1 MHNSRKSV
9 PLQRVFHSIRF
20 KVNKG
25 WSSAE
30 LLFLCLY
37 LRKEKTTP
45 CLQIIKNREMAIL
58 SPDTW
63 QFICAHRTEDVRTL
77 ALQARKYPQVDM
89 AAAVVQIA
97 GWQIAEK
104 KVPLWAQTEGV
115 QYPAHLSMEQC
126 SSEITARYK
135 ASWLQGDT
143 MTDLT
148 GGLGVDCSFLAQNF
162 RKVDYVER
170 QEVLCELAR
179 HNFPLLGL
187 PQVTVHCAD
196 GVEYLQ
202 KMEPVDCLF
211 LDPARRDSQ
220 GGKTVAIADCEPDVQ
235 KLEPLLVEK
244 GRTVVVKLSPMLDI
258 FSSLRELKYIRQIH
272 VVAVNNECK
281 ELLVVLQKETKS
293 PSEGSGEV
301 WISCEQ
307 AVNNF
312 LTEPFVFTYSQEKEA
327 QCPLAGEV
335 ENYLYEPGASLL
347 KAGPYRLLGARFGVK
362 KLHANSHLYTSD
374 ALVDFPGRRFR
385 VLEVSGFGKKELKQ
399 LLQGV
404 DKANLTVR
412 NFPASVAE
420 LRKKWKLKEG
430 GDVYLFATTLD
441 GDRHVVIKCV
451 KA

>member
-9 PLQRVFHSIRF
+9 PLHRVFHSIRF

-430 GDVYLFATTLD
+430 GDVYLFATTLE
-441 GDRHVVIKCV
+441 GDRHVLIKCV

>member
-1 MHNSRKSV
+1 M
-9 PLQRVFHSIRF
+9 
-20 KVNKG
+20 
-25 WSSAE
+25 AE
-30 LLFLCLY
+30 LS
-37 LRKEKTTP
+37 P
-45 CLQIIKNREMAIL
+45 EML
-58 SPDTW
+58 
-63 QFICAHRTEDVRTL
+63 QFIRAHRTEDVRTL

-104 KVPLWAQTEGV
+104 KVPLWAQTEGI

-135 ASWLQGDT
+135 ASWLKGDT
-143 MTDLT
+143 MADLT
-148 GGLGVDCSFLAQNF
+148 GGLGVDCSFLARNF
-162 RKVDYVER
+162 QRVDYVER

-187 PQVTVHCAD
+187 PQVTVHEAD
-196 GVEYLQ
+196 GVDYLQ

-281 ELLVVLQKETKS
+281 ELLVVLQKPEKS
-293 PSEGSGEV
+293 ASEASEEV

-312 LTEPFVFTYSQEKEA
+312 LTEPFVFTYAQEKEA
-327 QCPLAGEV
+327 RCLLAEEV
-335 ENYLYEPGASLL
+335 GNYLYEPGAALL
-347 KAGPYRLLGARFGVK
+347 KAGPYRLLGARFGLQ
-362 KLHANSHLYTSD
+362 KLHVNSHLYTSE

-430 GDVYLFATTLD
+430 GDVYLFATTLE

>member
-1 MHNSRKSV
+1 M
-9 PLQRVFHSIRF
+9 
-20 KVNKG
+20 
-25 WSSAE
+25 AE
-30 LLFLCLY
+30 L
-37 LRKEKTTP
+37 
-45 CLQIIKNREMAIL
+45 
-58 SPDTW
+58 SPETL
-63 QFICAHRTEDVRTL
+63 QFIRAHRTEDVRTL

-104 KVPLWAQTEGV
+104 KVPLWAQTEGIR
-115 QYPAHLSMEQC
+115 YPAHLSMEQC

-135 ASWLQGDT
+135 ASWLKGDT
-143 MTDLT
+143 MADLT
-148 GGLGVDCSFLAQNF
+148 GGLGVDCSFLARNF
-162 RKVDYVER
+162 RKVDYVEW

-187 PQVTVHCAD
+187 PQVTVHEAD
-196 GVEYLQ
+196 GVDYLQ
-202 KMEPVDCLF
+202 QMEPVDCLF

-281 ELLVVLQKETKS
+281 ELLVVLQKSEKS
-293 PSEGSGEV
+293 ASGASEEV

-312 LTEPFVFTYSQEKEA
+312 LAEPFVFTYAQEKEA
-327 QCPLAGEV
+327 QCPLAEEV
-335 ENYLYEPGASLL
+335 GNYLYEPGAALL
-347 KAGPYRLLGARFGVK
+347 KAGPYRLLGARFGLQ
-362 KLHANSHLYTSD
+362 KLHVNSHLYTSEV
-374 ALVDFPGRRFR
+374 LVDFPGRRFR

-399 LLQGV
+399 MLQGV

-430 GDVYLFATTLD
+430 GDVYLFATTLE

>member
-1 MHNSRKSV
+1 
-9 PLQRVFHSIRF
+9 
-20 KVNKG
+20 
-25 WSSAE
+25 
-30 LLFLCLY
+30 
-37 LRKEKTTP
+37 
-45 CLQIIKNREMAIL
+45 MAGL
-58 SPDTW
+58 SPETL
-63 QFICAHRTEDVRTL
+63 QFIRAHRTEDVRTL

-104 KVPLWAQTEGV
+104 KVPLWAQTEGIR
-115 QYPAHLSMEQC
+115 YPAHLSMEQC

-135 ASWLQGDT
+135 ASWLKGDT
-143 MTDLT
+143 MADLT
-148 GGLGVDCSFLAQNF
+148 GGLGVDCSFLARNF
-162 RKVDYVER
+162 QRVDYVER

-187 PQVTVHCAD
+187 PQVTVHEAD
-196 GVEYLQ
+196 GVDYLRQ
-202 KMEPVDCLF
+202 MEPVDCLF
-211 LDPARRDSQ
+211 LDPARRNSQ

-281 ELLVVLQKETKS
+281 ELLVVLQKPEKS
-293 PSEGSGEV
+293 ASEASGEV

-312 LTEPFVFTYSQEKEA
+312 LAEPFVFTYAQEKEA
-327 QCPLAGEV
+327 RCPLAEEV
-335 ENYLYEPGASLL
+335 GNYLYEPGAALL
-347 KAGPYRLLGARFGVK
+347 KAGPYRLLGARFGLQ
-362 KLHANSHLYTSD
+362 KLHVNSHLYTSE

-420 LRKKWKLKEG
+420 LRKNG
-430 GDVYLFATTLD
+430 N
-441 GDRHVVIKCV
+441 
-451 KA
+451 

>member
-1 MHNSRKSV
+1 M
-9 PLQRVFHSIRF
+9 
-20 KVNKG
+20 
-25 WSSAE
+25 AE
-30 LLFLCLY
+30 L
-37 LRKEKTTP
+37 
-45 CLQIIKNREMAIL
+45 
-58 SPDTW
+58 SPETL
-63 QFICAHRTEDVRTL
+63 QFIRAHRTEDVRTL

-104 KVPLWAQTEGV
+104 KVPLWAQTEGIR
-115 QYPAHLSMEQC
+115 YPAHLSMEQC

-135 ASWLQGDT
+135 ASWLKGNT
-143 MTDLT
+143 MADLT
-148 GGLGVDCSFLAQNF
+148 GGLGVDCSFLARNF

-187 PQVTVHCAD
+187 PQVTVHEAD

-281 ELLVVLQKETKS
+281 ELLVVLQKPEKS
-293 PSEGSGEV
+293 PSEASEEV

-312 LTEPFVFTYSQEKEA
+312 LTEPFVFTYAQEKEA
-327 QCPLAGEV
+327 RCPLAEEV
-335 ENYLYEPGASLL
+335 GNYLYEPGAALL
-347 KAGPYRLLGARFGVK
+347 KAGPYRLLGARFGLQ
-362 KLHANSHLYTSD
+362 KLHVNSHLYTSE

-420 LRKKWKLKEG
+420 LRKNG
-430 GDVYLFATTLD
+430 N
-441 GDRHVVIKCV
+441 
-451 KA
+451 

>member
-1 MHNSRKSV
+1 M
-9 PLQRVFHSIRF
+9 
-20 KVNKG
+20 
-25 WSSAE
+25 AE
-30 LLFLCLY
+30 L
-37 LRKEKTTP
+37 
-45 CLQIIKNREMAIL
+45 
-58 SPDTW
+58 SPETL
-63 QFICAHRTEDVRTL
+63 QFIRAHRTEDVRTL

-104 KVPLWAQTEGV
+104 KVPLWAQTEGIR
-115 QYPAHLSMEQC
+115 YPAHLSMEQC

-135 ASWLQGDT
+135 ASWLKGDT
-143 MTDLT
+143 MADLT
-148 GGLGVDCSFLAQNF
+148 GGLGVDCSFLARNF
-162 RKVDYVER
+162 QRVDYVER

-187 PQVTVHCAD
+187 PQVTVHEAD
-196 GVEYLQ
+196 GVDYLRQ
-202 KMEPVDCLF
+202 MEPVDCLF
-211 LDPARRDSQ
+211 LDPARRNSQ

-281 ELLVVLQKETKS
+281 ELLVVLQKPEKS
-293 PSEGSGEV
+293 ASEASGEV

-312 LTEPFVFTYSQEKEA
+312 LTEPFVFTYAQEKEA
-327 QCPLAGEV
+327 RCPLAEEV
-335 ENYLYEPGASLL
+335 GNYLYEPGAALL
-347 KAGPYRLLGARFGVK
+347 KAGPYRLLGARFGLQ
-362 KLHANSHLYTSD
+362 KLHVNSHLYTSE

-430 GDVYLFATTLD
+430 GDVYLFATTLE
-441 GDRHVVIKCV
+441 GDRHVFIKCV

>member
-1 MHNSRKSV
+1 M
-9 PLQRVFHSIRF
+9 
-20 KVNKG
+20 
-25 WSSAE
+25 AE
-30 LLFLCLY
+30 LSSETL
-37 LRKEKTTP
+37 
-45 CLQIIKNREMAIL
+45 
-58 SPDTW
+58 
-63 QFICAHRTEDVRTL
+63 QFIRAHRTDDVRML

-104 KVPLWAQTEGV
+104 KVPLWAQTEGIR
-115 QYPAHLSMEQC
+115 YPAHLSMEQC

-135 ASWLQGDT
+135 ASWLKGNT
-143 MTDLT
+143 MADLT
-148 GGLGVDCSFLAQNF
+148 GGLGVDCSFLARNF

-187 PQVTVHCAD
+187 PQVTVHEAD

-281 ELLVVLQKETKS
+281 ELLVVLQKPEKS
-293 PSEGSGEV
+293 ASEASGEV

-312 LTEPFVFTYSQEKEA
+312 LTEPFVFTYAQEKEA
-327 QCPLAGEV
+327 RCPLAKEV
-335 ENYLYEPGASLL
+335 GNYLYEPGAALL
-347 KAGPYRLLGARFGVK
+347 KAGPYRLLGVRFGLQ
-362 KLHANSHLYTSD
+362 KLHVNSHLYTSE

-399 LLQGV
+399 MLQGV

-430 GDVYLFATTLD
+430 GDVYLFATTLE

>member
-1 MHNSRKSV
+1 
-9 PLQRVFHSIRF
+9 
-20 KVNKG
+20 
-25 WSSAE
+25 
-30 LLFLCLY
+30 
-37 LRKEKTTP
+37 
-45 CLQIIKNREMAIL
+45 MAIL

-97 GWQIAEK
+97 AGRLPRK
-104 KVPLWAQTEGV
+104 RFPWAQTEGV

-148 GGLGVDCSFLAQNF
+148 GGLGVDCSFLARNF

-220 GGKTVAIADCEPDVQ
+220 GGKQ
-235 KLEPLLVEK
+235 WLLP
-244 GRTVVVKLSPMLDI
+244 TANPM
-258 FSSLRELKYIRQIH
+258 
-272 VVAVNNECK
+272 C
-281 ELLVVLQKETKS
+281 
-293 PSEGSGEV
+293 
-301 WISCEQ
+301 
-307 AVNNF
+307 
-312 LTEPFVFTYSQEKEA
+312 
-327 QCPLAGEV
+327 
-335 ENYLYEPGASLL
+335 
-347 KAGPYRLLGARFGVK
+347 
-362 KLHANSHLYTSD
+362 
-374 ALVDFPGRRFR
+374 
-385 VLEVSGFGKKELKQ
+385 
-399 LLQGV
+399 
-404 DKANLTVR
+404 R
-412 NFPASVAE
+412 NWN
-420 LRKKWKLKEG
+420 RCW
-430 GDVYLFATTLD
+430 
-441 GDRHVVIKCV
+441 
-451 KA
+451 

>member
-1 MHNSRKSV
+1 M
-9 PLQRVFHSIRF
+9 
-20 KVNKG
+20 
-25 WSSAE
+25 AE
-30 LLFLCLY
+30 L
-37 LRKEKTTP
+37 
-45 CLQIIKNREMAIL
+45 
-58 SPDTW
+58 SPETL
-63 QFICAHRTEDVRTL
+63 QFIRAHRTEDVRTL

-104 KVPLWAQTEGV
+104 KVPLWAQTEGIR
-115 QYPAHLSMEQC
+115 YPAHLSMEQC

-135 ASWLQGDT
+135 ASWLKGDT
-143 MTDLT
+143 MADLT
-148 GGLGVDCSFLAQNF
+148 GGLGVDCSFLARNF
-162 RKVDYVER
+162 QRVDYVER

-187 PQVTVHCAD
+187 PQVTVHEAD
-196 GVEYLQ
+196 GVDYLRQ
-202 KMEPVDCLF
+202 MEPVDCLF
-211 LDPARRDSQ
+211 LDPARRNSQ

-281 ELLVVLQKETKS
+281 ELLVVLQKPEKS
-293 PSEGSGEV
+293 ASEASGEV

-312 LTEPFVFTYSQEKEA
+312 LTEPFVFTYAQEKEA
-327 QCPLAGEV
+327 RCPLAEEV
-335 ENYLYEPGASLL
+335 GNYLYEPGAALL
-347 KAGPYRLLGARFGVK
+347 KAGPYRLLGARFGLQ
-362 KLHANSHLYTSD
+362 KLHVNSHLYTSE

-430 GDVYLFATTLD
+430 GDVYLFATTLE

>member
-37 LRKEKTTP
+37 LSKRKTTP

-63 QFICAHRTEDVRTL
+63 QFICAHRTEDVRAL

-187 PQVTVHCAD
+187 PQITVHCAD

-211 LDPARRDSQ
+211 LDPARRDNQ

-312 LTEPFVFTYSQEKEA
+312 LAEPFVFTYSQEKEA
-327 QCPLAGEV
+327 QCPLTDEV

-441 GDRHVVIKCV
+441 GDRHVLIKCV

>member
-1 MHNSRKSV
+1 M
-9 PLQRVFHSIRF
+9 
-20 KVNKG
+20 
-25 WSSAE
+25 AE
-30 LLFLCLY
+30 L
-37 LRKEKTTP
+37 
-45 CLQIIKNREMAIL
+45 
-58 SPDTW
+58 SPETL
-63 QFICAHRTEDVRTL
+63 QFIRAHRTEDVRTL

-104 KVPLWAQTEGV
+104 KVSLWAQTEGI

-135 ASWLQGDT
+135 ASWLKGDT
-143 MTDLT
+143 MADLT
-148 GGLGVDCSFLAQNF
+148 GGLGVDCSFLARNF
-162 RKVDYVER
+162 QRVDYVER

-187 PQVTVHCAD
+187 PQVTVHEAD
-196 GVEYLQ
+196 GVDYLQ
-202 KMEPVDCLF
+202 QMEPVDCLF

-281 ELLVVLQKETKS
+281 ELLVVLQKSEKS
-293 PSEGSGEV
+293 ASEASGEV

-312 LTEPFVFTYSQEKEA
+312 LTEPFVFTYAQEKEA
-327 QCPLAGEV
+327 QCLLAKEV
-335 ENYLYEPGASLL
+335 GNYLYEPGAALL
-347 KAGPYRLLGARFGVK
+347 KAGPYRLLGVRFGLQ
-362 KLHANSHLYTSD
+362 KLHVNSHLYTSE

-399 LLQGV
+399 MLQGV

-430 GDVYLFATTLD
+430 GDVYLFATTLE

>member
-1 MHNSRKSV
+1 
-9 PLQRVFHSIRF
+9 
-20 KVNKG
+20 
-25 WSSAE
+25 
-30 LLFLCLY
+30 
-37 LRKEKTTP
+37 
-45 CLQIIKNREMAIL
+45 MAIL
-58 SPDTW
+58 SPETL
-63 QFICAHRTEDVRTL
+63 QFIRAHRTDDVRTL

-89 AAAVVQIA
+89 VAAVVQIA

-104 KVPLWAQTEGV
+104 KVPLWAQTEGIR
-115 QYPAHLSMEQC
+115 YPAHLSMEQC

-187 PQVTVHCAD
+187 PQITVHCAD

-211 LDPARRDSQ
+211 LDPARRDNQ

-301 WISCEQ
+301 WVSCEQ

>member
-1 MHNSRKSV
+1 M
-9 PLQRVFHSIRF
+9 
-20 KVNKG
+20 
-25 WSSAE
+25 AE
-30 LLFLCLY
+30 L
-37 LRKEKTTP
+37 
-45 CLQIIKNREMAIL
+45 
-58 SPDTW
+58 SPETL
-63 QFICAHRTEDVRTL
+63 QFIRAHRTEDVRTL

-104 KVPLWAQTEGV
+104 KVPLWAQTEGIR
-115 QYPAHLSMEQC
+115 YPAHLSMEQC

-135 ASWLQGDT
+135 ASWLKGDT
-143 MTDLT
+143 MADLT

-162 RKVDYVER
+162 QRVDYVER

-187 PQVTVHCAD
+187 PQVTVHEAD
-196 GVEYLQ
+196 GVDYLRQ
-202 KMEPVDCLF
+202 MEPVDCLF
-211 LDPARRDSQ
+211 LDPARRNSQ

-281 ELLVVLQKETKS
+281 ELLVVLQKPEKS
-293 PSEGSGEV
+293 ASEASGEV

-312 LTEPFVFTYSQEKEA
+312 LTEPFVFTYAQEKEA
-327 QCPLAGEV
+327 RCPLAEEV
-335 ENYLYEPGASLL
+335 GNYLYEPGAALL
-347 KAGPYRLLGARFGVK
+347 KAGPYRLLGARFGLQ
-362 KLHANSHLYTSD
+362 KLHVNSHLYTSE

-430 GDVYLFATTLD
+430 GDVYLFATTLE
-441 GDRHVVIKCV
+441 GDRHVFIKCV

>member
-1 MHNSRKSV
+1 
-9 PLQRVFHSIRF
+9 
-20 KVNKG
+20 
-25 WSSAE
+25 
-30 LLFLCLY
+30 
-37 LRKEKTTP
+37 
-45 CLQIIKNREMAIL
+45 MAIL

-148 GGLGVDCSFLAQNF
+148 GGLGVDCSFLARNF

-170 QEVLCELAR
+170 QDVLCGLAR

-211 LDPARRDSQ
+211 LDPARRDRKD
-220 GGKTVAIADCEPDVQ
+220 GGHCRLRTRCAETGAAVSRKRPD
-235 KLEPLLVEK
+235 
-244 GRTVVVKLSPMLDI
+244 R
-258 FSSLRELKYIRQIH
+258 
-272 VVAVNNECK
+272 
-281 ELLVVLQKETKS
+281 
-293 PSEGSGEV
+293 SGETFAHAGYFFFLTGV
-301 WISCEQ
+301 EIHPSDSRSSCE
-307 AVNNF
+307 
-312 LTEPFVFTYSQEKEA
+312 
-327 QCPLAGEV
+327 
-335 ENYLYEPGASLL
+335 
-347 KAGPYRLLGARFGVK
+347 
-362 KLHANSHLYTSD
+362 
-374 ALVDFPGRRFR
+374 
-385 VLEVSGFGKKELKQ
+385 
-399 LLQGV
+399 
-404 DKANLTVR
+404 
-412 NFPASVAE
+412 
-420 LRKKWKLKEG
+420 
-430 GDVYLFATTLD
+430 
-441 GDRHVVIKCV
+441 
-451 KA
+451 

>member
-1 MHNSRKSV
+1 M
-9 PLQRVFHSIRF
+9 
-20 KVNKG
+20 
-25 WSSAE
+25 AE
-30 LLFLCLY
+30 L
-37 LRKEKTTP
+37 
-45 CLQIIKNREMAIL
+45 
-58 SPDTW
+58 SPETL
-63 QFICAHRTEDVRTL
+63 QFIRAHRTEDVRTL

-104 KVPLWAQTEGV
+104 KVPLWAQTEGIR
-115 QYPAHLSMEQC
+115 YPAHLSMEQC

-135 ASWLQGDT
+135 ASWLKGDT
-143 MTDLT
+143 MADLT
-148 GGLGVDCSFLAQNF
+148 GGLGVDCSFLARNF
-162 RKVDYVER
+162 QRVDYVER

-187 PQVTVHCAD
+187 PQVTVHEAD
-196 GVEYLQ
+196 GVDYLRQ
-202 KMEPVDCLF
+202 MEPVDCLF

-281 ELLVVLQKETKS
+281 ELLVVLQKPEKS
-293 PSEGSGEV
+293 ASEASEEV

-312 LTEPFVFTYSQEKEA
+312 LTEPFVFTYAQEKEA
-327 QCPLAGEV
+327 RCLLAEEV
-335 ENYLYEPGASLL
+335 GNYLYEPGAALL
-347 KAGPYRLLGARFGVK
+347 KAGPYRLLGARFGLQ
-362 KLHANSHLYTSD
+362 KLHVNSHLYTSE

-430 GDVYLFATTLD
+430 GDVYLFATTLE